1 MKKVKINAP
10 AKINL
15 TLDVLGVKDGY
26 HMLKSLVCSINVCDE
41 IVLKARKD
49 KAINLICDGI
59 AVDCAPLDN
68 NAHKAARL
76 FMEKYN
82 TCGVD
87 IVVTKNIPVGA
98 GLGGSSADIAGV
110 LNGMQKLYPGE
121 YNLFNLANYLGSDSG
136 YMLNGGFAVIE
147 GRGDIVKPV
156 SVAQKMY
163 FIILTAKNG
172 VSARDSYKNFD
183 KLKTKP
189 QSITDKALEYLNN
202 NELEEFLSILKN
214 DLYTSSAKL
223 EPEILSNI
231 YLLKKAGVDCAL
243 MTGSGSAVFG
253 LFFDKKERDKV
264 YNKLKP
270 ICADAILKAESI

>member
-26 HMLKSLVCSINVCDE
+26 HMLKSLVCSINVCDN
-41 IVLKARKD
+41 ILLKARKD
-49 KAINLICDGI
+49 KVINLICNGI
-59 AVDCAPLDN
+59 QVDCAPLDN

-87 IVVTKNIPVGA
+87 IVVTKNIPIGA

-189 QSITDKALEYLNN
+189 QSITDKALEHLNN
-202 NELEEFLSILKN
+202 NELEEFKAIIKN
-214 DLYTSSAKL
+214 DLYTSSAKI

-264 YNKLKP
+264 YKKLKP
-270 ICADAILKAESI
+270 ICADAIIKAQSI

>member
-26 HMLKSLVCSINVCDE
+26 HMLKSLVCSINVCDN

-49 KAINLICDGI
+49 KVINLICNGI
-59 AVDCAPLDN
+59 QVDCAPLDN

-87 IVVTKNIPVGA
+87 IVVTKNIPIGA

-110 LNGMQKLYPGE
+110 LNGMQKLYLGQ

-189 QSITDKALEYLNN
+189 QSITDKALEHLNN
-202 NELEEFLSILKN
+202 NELEEFKAIIKN
-214 DLYTSSAKL
+214 DLYTSSAKI

-264 YNKLKP
+264 YKKLKP
-270 ICADAILKAESI
+270 ICADAIIKAESI

>member
-1 MKKVKINAP
+1 
-10 AKINL
+10 
-15 TLDVLGVKDGY
+15 
-26 HMLKSLVCSINVCDE
+26 
-41 IVLKARKD
+41 
-49 KAINLICDGI
+49 
-59 AVDCAPLDN
+59 
-68 NAHKAARL
+68 
-76 FMEKYN
+76 MEKYN

-87 IVVTKNIPVGA
+87 IVVTKNIPIGA

-202 NELEEFLSILKN
+202 NELEEFKAIIKN

-253 LFFDKKERDKV
+253 LFFDKKERDKI